1 MFSAA
6 IKSGAAA
13 APKDPQFNYVT
24 MLLHGDGTNG
34 AQNNT
39 FLDSSTNNFTITRNG
54 NTTQGTFSPYGSNW
68 SNYFNASASRLE
80 VVNSNSSMI
89 AQGTAFT
96 LEAWIFINSNT
107 ATGNTATTS
116 MPLLCSS
123 TNSTSIGNGRA
134 YSFGTTT
141 FGFWDKASAS
151 WLTISWTPPVGQWF
165 HLALSTTGTVFTLYI
180 NGTSVGSL
188 TDNTSYYA
196 DSAYNFYIAAYTGN
210 GTAGTPPV
218 PNMYVSNF
226 RYTKAQVYT
235 TTFTPSTTPLT
246 AIANTTVLTCQSN
259 RFIDN
264 STNAYTVNPLGAT
277 TPSVQRFSPFSPTSA
292 YSTSVIGGSGYF
304 DGSGDYLG
312 IANQTALH
320 LGASDFSIECW
331 TYLTSTSGAQ
341 RPISQND
348 SNYEFAFYIAN
359 GGGITAYSFQ
369 SSGSQNFGIS
379 GGTLVTGQWYHLA
392 CTRTGS
398 TVAFFVNGVRQGT
411 ATFSGTISTSTS
423 GWDIGAIGAGTDPQK
438 GYITDA
444 RIVIGSNPYGVGT
457 TLTLPTAPVTAIT
470 NTQLL
475 CNFTNAGILDNAMM
489 NDLETVGNAQISTSV
504 KKYGT
509 GSISFD
515 GTDDRLV
522 TAANPSVSFGTG
534 DFTVEAWI
542 YPNTLS
548 GERGFIQTS
557 DTAGGLKTS
566 YTTGIVILIDVSPYR
581 LVANVGGTN
590 VNSGSTYIS
599 ATTWTHVAITR
610 SSGSVRMFINGTL
623 VGGPTTITADL
634 TGQNIVIGGYYSTTY
649 LWNGYLD
656 DVRIT
661 KGYARYTSSFTAPT
675 AAFPN
680 N

>member
-1 MFSAA
+1 MFAA
-6 IKSGAAA
+6 SKTAKAASAAA
-13 APKDPQFNYVT
+13 ATDPQFNYVT

-54 NTTQGTFSPYGSNW
+54 NTTQGTFTPYGSNW
-68 SNYFNASASRLE
+68 SNYFDGTGDYLSTP
-80 VVNSNSSMI
+80 NSTSL
-89 AQGTAFT
+89 QWGTGDFCV
-96 LEAWIFINSNT
+96 EAWIFPNSITGSKEIVCKGVNDAGTFDFGLYGSKIELYTT
-107 ATGNTATTS
+107 ALVFSSTTS
-116 MPLLCSS
+116 IVANTWTHVAVTRS
-123 TNSTSIGNGRA
+123 
-134 YSFGTTT
+134 GTTLRC
-141 FGFWDKASAS
+141 FING
-151 WLTISWTPPVGQWF
+151 
-165 HLALSTTGTVFTLYI
+165 ALDTTVTSSYNFNNTGTFYVGVYGSAAVNYF
-180 NGTSVGSL
+180 NGYLSNVRCVKGS
-188 TDNTSYYA
+188 A
-196 DSAYNFYIAAYTGN
+196 
-210 GTAGTPPV
+210 
-218 PNMYVSNF
+218 
-226 RYTKAQVYT
+226 VYT
-235 TTFTPSTTPLT
+235 SAFTPSTTPLT
-246 AIANTTVLTCQSN
+246 AITNTQLLTCQSN

-264 STNAYTVNPLGAT
+264 STNAFTLTKAGDT
-277 TPSVQRFSPFSPTSA
+277 SVQRFSPFSPTSA

-348 SNYEFAFYIAN
+348 TNYEFAFYIAN

-369 SSGSQNFGIS
+369 SNGTQNFGIN
-379 GGTLVTGQWYHLA
+379 GGTLVIGQWYHLA

-444 RIVIGSNPYGVGT
+444 RMVIGSNPYGVGT

-509 GSISFD
+509 GSLAFD
-515 GTDDRLV
+515 GTGDYLYG
-522 TAANPSVSFGTG
+522 PSSPNTSFGTG
-534 DFTVEAWI
+534 DFTIEFWMYSNNV
-542 YPNTLS
+542 S
-548 GERGFIQTS
+548 GVNQLGMLQMS
-557 DTAGGLKTS
+557 DTAGGLKAS
-566 YTTGIVILIDVSPYR
+566 YASQLCINQGQTALGVGLTGAIVANINNTNVGSTIAVLTTGTWYHIA
-581 LVANVGGTN
+581 LV
-590 VNSGSTYIS
+590 
-599 ATTWTHVAITR
+599 R
-610 SSGSVRMFINGTL
+610 SSGTVNLYVNGTSVGSATITSAING
-623 VGGPTTITADL
+623 PY
-634 TGQNIVIGGYYSTTY
+634 IVVGGYYSSSFLY
-649 LWNGYLD
+649 NGYLD

-661 KGYARYTSSFTAPT
+661 KGYARYTSNFTVPT